1 LILGPVPLALILAMS
16 VQPLTGILRR
26 RGAPM
31 WLAVTV
37 PLVTSTDHPAEGM
50 SGAASRGTVPGK
62 RCWAVPTVAL
72 HPGGHVTVPA
82 ASVSGHQRV
91 GAAVALLAAVVTI
104 AVAVVETIS
113 DFPEGLGVLGLVA
126 IALGAAWFGVIRGG
140 TQRVVGIVVALLGL
154 VGAAALLI
162 RNGNW
167 LSLVLLLLGIAIWHI
182 AARAAFQPHIHRPVA
197 DRPRRPVL
205 FINPWSGGGKAAKV
219 GLAAEAAARGIQT
232 VELRRGDDLTQLVR
246 DAVNAGADGL
256 AAAGGDGTQA
266 IVATAAAEH
275 GLPFACIPAG
285 TRNHFALDLGV
296 DRDDVVGALDALVD
310 GGEHV
315 VDLGEVNGR
324 VFVNNV
330 SMGLYAEAVQHEG
343 YRNAKIRTLLDTAPT
358 TLGPTGSELDLRWT
372 GPDGTAH
379 ASAAVVLVSNNPYRL
394 GRAVG
399 SGTRPRIDTGRLGIF
414 VVPAHREGDTAGQ
427 ERSTPLRQ
435 WSAPAFQIDSARPVP
450 LGIDGEAVVLDPPI
464 RFQIRPRALR
474 VRIAPQHPGAS
485 PSAMQPER
493 IGETFRVLA
502 AIAAGREP
510 KTDVADPPEYHRA

>member
-1 LILGPVPLALILAMS
+1 M
-16 VQPLTGILRR
+16 
-26 RGAPM
+26 
-31 WLAVTV
+31 
-37 PLVTSTDHPAEGM
+37 
-50 SGAASRGTVPGK
+50 
-62 RCWAVPTVAL
+62 
-72 HPGGHVTVPA
+72 TVPA
-82 ASVSGHQRV
+82 ASVSGRQRV
-91 GAAVALLAAVVTI
+91 AAAVALLAAMLTI

-126 IALGAAWFGVIRGG
+126 IALVAAWFGVVRRG
-140 TQRVVGIVVALLGL
+140 TQRVVGIVVAVLSL
-154 VGAAALLI
+154 VGAAVLLI

-167 LSLVLLLLGIAIWHI
+167 LSLVLLVLGIVICHT
-182 AARAAFQPHIHRPVA
+182 AARAAFQAHIHLPVA
-197 DRPRRPVL
+197 DRPQRPVL

-219 GLAAEAAARGIQT
+219 GLSAEAAARGVRT

-246 DAVNAGADGL
+246 DAVNEGADGL

-296 DRDDVVGALDALVD
+296 DRDDVVGALDAFVD

-358 TLGPTGSELDLRWT
+358 TLAPTGSELDLRWT

-379 ASAAVVLVSNNPYRL
+379 ASAAIILVSNNPYRL
-394 GRAVG
+394 GGAVG
-399 SGTRPRIDTGRLGIF
+399 SGTRPRIDSGRLGIF
-414 VVPAHREGDTAGQ
+414 VVPARREGSAAGQ
-427 ERSTPLRQ
+427 GSSTPLSSGPHLRSRSTRPDRSR
-435 WSAPAFQIDSARPVP
+435 WASMVRRSCSTHRSASRSAPAPYAS
-450 LGIDGEAVVLDPPI
+450 GS
-464 RFQIRPRALR
+464 PRNTQER
-474 VRIAPQHPGAS
+474 HP
-485 PSAMQPER
+485 R
-493 IGETFRVLA
+493 R
-502 AIAAGREP
+502 
-510 KTDVADPPEYHRA
+510 